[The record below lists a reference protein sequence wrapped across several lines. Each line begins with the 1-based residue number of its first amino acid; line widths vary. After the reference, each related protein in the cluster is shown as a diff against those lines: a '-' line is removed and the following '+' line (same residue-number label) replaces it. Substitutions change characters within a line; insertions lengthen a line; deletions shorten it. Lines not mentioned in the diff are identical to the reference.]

1 MAGFSRS
8 AAYFFLFSLFGLV
21 FAATRTVPPP
31 GAAVVRLGTTTSGE
45 FKTVS
50 AAVNSL
56 PHDKSLRSIFIY
68 PGEYK
73 EQVYINR
80 TGPLTVLL
88 DDLKP

>member
-1 MAGFSRS
+1 MAGFSRY
-8 AAYFFLFSLFGLV
+8 AAYLFLFSLFSLS

-31 GAAVVRLGTTTSGE
+31 GAAVVRSGTTASGE
-45 FKTVS
+45 FKTLS

-56 PHDKSLRSIFIY
+56 PQDKSSRSIFIY

-88 DDLKP
+88 YDLKP

>member
-1 MAGFSRS
+1 MAGFSRY
-8 AAYFFLFSLFGLV
+8 ATFFFLFSLFGLS
-21 FAATRTVPPP
+21 FAATRTVPPR
-31 GAAVVRLGTTTSGE
+31 GAVVVRSGTTASGE

-56 PHDKSLRSIFIY
+56 PQDKSSRSIFIY
-68 PGEYK
+68 PGEYN

-88 DDLKP
+88 DDLKR